1 MFGNKISS
9 SGTGT
14 GFSFGGQSN
23 TNTNT
28 ATGPTQT
35 QNQFQQQQQQQTPSV
50 TIGANVQSTINPPTG
65 AVSGA
70 TTNLSLPVS
79 VNTTKGPKLLKEL
92 LESANNLPKS
102 NDQIQL
108 GSIHLTLNELERK
121 TQQLRKQSDKDAS
134 FTKAHYL
141 LAGSGISADDIEGE
155 LNAIQIPRAGERGA
169 PLQHAFVGSENI
181 ENYLSAKKDENIL
194 NTIEQS
200 LSLASKDFDNYIN
213 ANISID
219 WKVRRDELRK
229 AVGLKTNVILEEET
243 IKNSIVWKS
252 NSTAANILTPL
263 GDSSVRQLTR
273 AKFENYARVIDSL
286 NGARLQN
293 AHFPLCLNFNE
304 VNKLQNDVKGKQI
317 AEIWKILVMLT
328 GEKFAKTS
336 QEQKFFNTPKP
347 ELNETIVNNSIAYL
361 QQEFYN
367 YVDELYL
374 KDNSKPEKYSPA
386 TNINRVSYFVN
397 QVVLKNDPDLINK
410 TLSVNGTPIWALI
423 FYLLRAGL
431 YSDVVDLVSRN
442 REIFTKFDKNFPVY
456 IKNYADSSKHVL
468 SSELN
473 ERLHQEFNQQF
484 QFIINDV
491 DSSINYDPYKYS
503 VYKIIGK
510 CDLSNKSLPQS
521 INLSIEEW
529 VWFHLSI
536 INANQPGSESNLV
549 FENYSLLDFQSK
561 IVQLGPKNF
570 LVSPNNPLYLKTLVL
585 AGLYEMAVQYA
596 YEFVNEADAV
606 HLAIGLAYYGLLKC
620 SAFNKDTLLTVNSNE
635 YEINYS
641 RLVGSY
647 TTTFKISD
655 PKVACEYL
663 ILIALANGGDSKGA
677 LLVCHEALRE
687 LILVSR
693 EFGVLLGQLNQV
705 NGTKAPGILESQRK
719 LIKLENID
727 QFYQQIV
734 EVSASKC
741 EEEGRIFDALLLYQL
756 CCDYN
761 TVVSLINKLLAEIL
775 ATTDLN
781 QPIIKFGN
789 YEVISTGYAS
799 KDVGDTIDNNIILLA
814 QHIMKIFSNNSH
826 ILSKLSP
833 KVKSTCD
840 LLLPI
845 INIRELFIKKDW
857 SSVVNEINKLD
868 LIPAN
873 ADADLIKIRVMSE
886 LVQTNDLDD
895 NLVKVIPSL
904 LILVMTS
911 ISHLNYEILTKRYQ
925 SFGNEKDALN
935 HWKKIAKNC
944 MIYAGMVQYKMPRET
959 YSLLINLESLL

>member
-1 MFGNKISS
+1 MFGNKMPLT
-9 SGTGT
+9 GTGT
-14 GFSFGGQSN
+14 GFSFGGQST

-28 ATGPTQT
+28 GQT
-35 QNQFQQQQQQQTPSV
+35 QNQFQQQPQQPQQAPPV
-50 TIGANVQSTINPPTG
+50 TIGANVQSTINPPAG
-65 AVSGA
+65 PISGTA
-70 TTNLSLPVS
+70 TNLSLPVS

-102 NDQIQL
+102 NDHVQL

-121 TQQLRKQSDKDAS
+121 TQQLRRQADDSAS

-155 LNAIQIPRAGERGA
+155 LNAIQIPKTSERGA
-169 PLQHAFVGSENI
+169 PLQHTFGGSENI

-229 AVGLKTNVILEEET
+229 AVGLKTNVKVEEET
-243 IKNSIVWKS
+243 IKNSIIWKS

-273 AKFENYARVIDSL
+273 AKFENYARVVDSL
-286 NGARLQN
+286 NGARLQDR
-293 AHFPLCLNFNE
+293 HFPLCLNFNE
-304 VNKLQNDVKGKQI
+304 VNKLQNDVKGKQV

-328 GEKFAKTS
+328 GEKYAKTS
-336 QEQKFFNTPKP
+336 QEQKFFNTPKN
-347 ELNETIVNNSIAYL
+347 ELNGTIVDNSIAYL

-374 KDNSKPEKYSPA
+374 KDANKPQKYSPA
-386 TNINRVSYFVN
+386 TNINKISYFVN
-397 QVVLKNDPDLINK
+397 QVVLKDDPELINK
-410 TLSVNGTPIWALI
+410 TQLVNGTPIWALI

-431 YSDVVDLVSRN
+431 YPEAVDLVFRN
-442 REIFTKFDKNFPVY
+442 RELFSKFDKNFPIY
-456 IKNYADSSKHVL
+456 IKSYADSSKHVL

-473 ERLHQEFNQQF
+473 ERLHKEFNQQF

-491 DSSINYDPYKYS
+491 DTSINYDPYKYS

-510 CDLSNKSLPQS
+510 CDLSNKSLPPS

-536 INANQPGSESNLV
+536 INENQPGSESNLV
-549 FENYSLLDFQSK
+549 FENYSLLDFQNK
-561 IVQLGPKNF
+561 IIQLGPKNF
-570 LVSPNNPLYLKTLVL
+570 LASPNNPLYLKTLVL

-596 YEFVNEADAV
+596 YEFVNEADSV

-620 SAFNKDTLLTVNSNE
+620 SPFNKDNLLTVNNNE

-663 ILIALANGGDSKGA
+663 ILIALSNGGDSKSA

-693 EFGVLLGQLNQV
+693 EFGILLGQLNQV
-705 NGTKAPGILESQRK
+705 NGTKLPGILETQRK
-719 LIKLENID
+719 LIRLENID

-734 EVSASKC
+734 EVAASKC

-781 QPIIKFGN
+781 QPTIKFGN
-789 YEVISTGYAS
+789 YEVLSTGYAT

-814 QHIMKIFSNNSH
+814 QHIMKVFSNNSH

-833 KVKSTCD
+833 KIKSTCD

-845 INIRELFIKKDW
+845 INIRELFLKKDW
-857 SSVVNEINKLD
+857 SAVVNEINKLD
-868 LIPAN
+868 LVPADAN
-873 ADADLIKIRVMSE
+873 ADIIKIRNMSE

-904 LILVMTS
+904 LILVITS
-911 ISHLNYEILTKRYQ
+911 ISHLNYEILTRRYQ
-925 SFGNEKDALN
+925 SYGNEKDALS